1 MDELE
6 LLSQLGL
13 LTPEQRQ
20 QTERDARVQG
30 LLSLGSALMQ
40 AGQGGGGRR
49 VSTLQGLGMAAP
61 AYMQGQQRAF
71 DETLQGILRRTQLQ
85 DLLAKRQ
92 EQEAAK
98 RRQAQIQQMI
108 PSLYRERMGQVPTT
122 IPTETYE
129 DVQTT
134 VPGVVGRQLDPERL
148 RMLGM
153 LGPEGMQA
161 ATQLA
166 QFERSMT
173 PERKTVTAKPG
184 EQIVDPTTGQVI
196 YQAPFEPTTSYRQL
210 TPQEVKQRGLPAD
223 QSFQINEKTGQ
234 VSSLTRG
241 PLVQNIMGKAET
253 AFDVEASKAQAKVF
267 STISEGGQSARR
279 NLREVNSLQS
289 LLNQFSS
296 GGKAA
301 FKEFA
306 GNFGID
312 TKNLSEIQAAT
323 AIINRL
329 VPQQRPPG
337 SGTMSDADLEL
348 FKKSL
353 PRIINQPGA
362 NEIVLNTLKNIAT
375 YQIQESEIADMVLN
389 KEITPAEGRK
399 RMRELVN
406 PIEIYFAGGV
416 IQQYNL
422 EPPKR

>member
-71 DETLQGILRRTQLQ
+71 DETLQGILKRTQLQ
-85 DLLAKRQ
+85 DLLAKRE
-92 EQEAAK
+92 EQKAAK
-98 RRQAQIQQMI
+98 ARQQKVQEMLPGLYQQ
-108 PSLYRERMGQVPTT
+108 TT
-122 IPTETYE
+122 QKVGPVIPTETYE
-129 DVQTT
+129 DFQSTKT
-134 VPGVVGRQLDPERL
+134 GYQLDPERL

-153 LGPEGMQA
+153 LGPEGMQY

-166 QFERSMT
+166 QFQRALT

-196 YQAPFEPTTSYRQL
+196 YQAPSEPTTSYRQL

-234 VSSLTRG
+234 VSTLTRG
-241 PLVQNIMGKAET
+241 PIVQNIMGKPEA

-312 TKNLSEIQAAT
+312 TKNLNEIQAAT

-375 YQIQESEIADMVLN
+375 YQIQESEIADM
-389 KEITPAEGRK
+389 
-399 RMRELVN
+399 
-406 PIEIYFAGGV
+406 F
-416 IQQYNL
+416 
-422 EPPKR
+422 

>member
-1 MDELE
+1 
-6 LLSQLGL
+6 
-13 LTPEQRQ
+13 
-20 QTERDARVQG
+20 
-30 LLSLGSALMQ
+30 
-40 AGQGGGGRR
+40 
-49 VSTLQGLGMAAP
+49 
-61 AYMQGQQRAF
+61 
-71 DETLQGILRRTQLQ
+71 
-85 DLLAKRQ
+85 
-92 EQEAAK
+92 
-98 RRQAQIQQMI
+98 
-108 PSLYRERMGQVPTT
+108 
-122 IPTETYE
+122 
-129 DVQTT
+129 
-134 VPGVVGRQLDPERL
+134 VVGRQIDIERVREL
-148 RMLGM
+148 AG
-153 LGPEGMQA
+153 LGPEGRA
-161 ATQLA
+161 AALEA
-166 QFERSMT
+166 MQFERALT

-184 EQIVDPTTGQVI
+184 EQIIDPATGQVI